1 MDNGVG
7 RKRQAMSDVKLQA
20 SRLLSKQCTFPRA
33 DSYEIKGIAGPDK
46 DGSVYAIVNYEEN
59 DENANINVADR
70 VLKLDMK
77 NRRIQWLHKV
87 TGSLTNWEE
96 IDGRDVSRCSSKSG
110 SAFVVSGDGTKLYFL
125 TTDMEIDDKYEK
137 PVRNTLYEYD
147 TITGIERS
155 VAHVP
160 DFFRYGFFVS
170 PDGSKLLVPHHND
183 EQGDSVGQVYD
194 LKNGK
199 VHSLA
204 RSVWD
209 WDDTTSMCFS
219 NDGNRIVITRRDTSD
234 DTYEAAMVFNTDTGR
249 PLFSEDKVIHRSSEV
264 QVEDGTSASCHGG
277 ISSSCVAPIP
287 GGYLFAFSDG
297 FVKTDE
303 NLNQVEYM
311 PLDGKDMMKVR
322 APCFFMLDA
331 QCRFGLVAW
340 DENYCYVDFE
350 EHTYCD
356 DITTLFSSNNY
367 SGEQVILF
375 SRDGSK
381 LYSDFRWWHSDD
393 DTVWEVPL
401 SGLPMK
407 PFAAPKPAEPEFD
420 WSVFNEGDN

>member
-1 MDNGVG
+1 MADI
-7 RKRQAMSDVKLQA
+7 KLQA
-20 SRLLSKQCTFPRA
+20 SRLLSKQHNFPRA
-33 DSYEIKGIAGPDK
+33 SYYEIKRIAGPDK
-46 DGSVYAIVNYEEN
+46 DGSVYAIVDYHE
-59 DENANINVADR
+59 DKNANTYVTDR

-96 IDGRDVSRCSSKSG
+96 IVGRGVSFPAKSG
-110 SAFVVSGDGTKLYFL
+110 SPFVVSGDGTKLYFL
-125 TTDMEIDDKYEK
+125 TTDMEIDENRYEK

-160 DFFRYGFFVS
+160 DFFGYGFFVS

-204 RSVWD
+204 CSVWD
-209 WDDTTSMCFS
+209 WYYTTSMCFS
-219 NDGNRIVITRRDTSD
+219 NDGNRIVITRRETSD
-234 DTYEAAMVFNTDTGR
+234 DTYEAAMVFNADTGL
-249 PLFSEDKVIHRSSEV
+249 PLLSEDKVIHRSSEV
-264 QVEDGTSASCHGG
+264 QLEDGTSAACHGG

-311 PLDGKDMMKVR
+311 QLDGKDMMKVR
-322 APCFFMLDA
+322 APSFFMLDA

-340 DENYCYVDFE
+340 FDNFCYVDFE

-356 DITTLFSSNNY
+356 DITLFDCKNY
-367 SGEQVILF
+367 GGEQVILF

-381 LYSDFRWWHSDD
+381 LYSDFSYGDRWHGDG
-393 DTVWEVPL
+393 DTVWEGSL

>member
-1 MDNGVG
+1 MADI
-7 RKRQAMSDVKLQA
+7 KLQA
-20 SRLLSKQCTFPRA
+20 SRLLSKQRTFPQA
-33 DSYEIKGIAGPDK
+33 DYYEIKGIAGPDK
-46 DGSVYAIVNYEEN
+46 DGSVYAIVDYEEN
-59 DENANINVADR
+59 IENANVADR

-96 IDGRDVSRCSSKSG
+96 IDGNNGRGYRSRHYSSDSG
-110 SAFVVSGDGTKLYFL
+110 SVFVVSGDGTKLYFL
-125 TTDMEIDDKYEK
+125 TTDMETDEDVEK

-147 TITGIERS
+147 TITGMERS

-160 DFFRYGFFVS
+160 EFFRYGFFVS
-170 PDGSKLLVPHHND
+170 PDGSKLLVPHHSD

-204 RSVWD
+204 SSASHWWWR
-209 WDDTTSMCFS
+209 TSMCFS
-219 NDGNRIVITRRDTSD
+219 NDGNRIVITRRDTSG
-234 DTYEAAMVFNTDTGR
+234 DTYEAAMVFNADTGR

-264 QVEDGTSASCHGG
+264 QVKLG

-287 GGYLFAFSDG
+287 SGYLFAFSDG
-297 FVKTDE
+297 FVRTDE
-303 NLNQVEYM
+303 NLNRVEYM
-311 PLDGKDMMKVR
+311 PLDSEDAR
-322 APCFFMLDA
+322 APRCRAPRFFMLDA
-331 QCRFGLVAW
+331 QCRFGLVVW
-340 DENYCYVDFE
+340 DKNYCYVDFE

-356 DITTLFSSNNY
+356 DIPALFDSD
-367 SGEQVILF
+367 GQVILF

-381 LYSDFRWWHSDD
+381 LYSDFNGHSDWSD
-393 DTVWEVPL
+393 DPVWEVPL

>member
-1 MDNGVG
+1 MADI
-7 RKRQAMSDVKLQA
+7 KLQA
-20 SRLLSKQCTFPRA
+20 SRLLSKQRTFPRA
-33 DSYEIKGIAGPDK
+33 DSCTIKGIAGPDK
-46 DGSVYAIVNYEEN
+46 DGSVYAIVDYQEN
-59 DENANINVADR
+59 DENANSDVADR

-96 IDGRDVSRCSSKSG
+96 IVGSNGRGGYPNGHCSSKQSG
-110 SAFVVSGDGTKLYFL
+110 SDFVVSGDGTKLYFL
-125 TTDMEIDDKYEK
+125 TTDMEIEENKDEK
-137 PVRNTLYEYD
+137 PVRTTLYEYD

-170 PDGSKLLVPHHND
+170 PDGSKLLVPHHSD
-183 EQGDSVGQVYD
+183 EQGNSVGQVYD

-204 RSVWD
+204 SSNSHWD
-209 WDDTTSMCFS
+209 WRTSMCFS

-234 DTYEAAMVFNTDTGR
+234 DTYEAAMVFNANTGR
-249 PLFSEDKVIHRSSEV
+249 PLFSEDKVIHRGSEA
-264 QVEDGTSASCHGG
+264 QVEGG
-277 ISSSCVAPIP
+277 ISASCVAPIP

-311 PLDGKDMMKVR
+311 PLDGKDQIKNR
-322 APCFFMLDA
+322 APWFFMLDA

-340 DENYCYVDFE
+340 DKNYCYVDFE

-356 DITTLFSSNNY
+356 DIHTFGSDDNL
-367 SGEQVILF
+367 GDKVILF

-381 LYSDFRWWHSDD
+381 LYSDYQDDWLSDD

-420 WSVFNEGDN
+420 WSMFF